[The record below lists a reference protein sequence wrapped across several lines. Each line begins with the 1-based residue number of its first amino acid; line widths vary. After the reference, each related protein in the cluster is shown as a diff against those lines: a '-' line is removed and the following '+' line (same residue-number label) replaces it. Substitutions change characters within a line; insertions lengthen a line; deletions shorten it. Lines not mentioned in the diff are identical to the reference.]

1 MTFEE
6 LFTVAEIKDVSIM
19 QKNINDDVIATL
31 LQNVK
36 EIEFLPLF
44 KNNFF
49 EDFLQRWS
57 DGTQTTHDIQL
68 KHYMLLYITKCIE
81 YRAVTTLSYQIRA
94 SGIVSMN
101 AENAV
106 RVSDTERKTLLDQLN
121 SDKEFHKHTM
131 IKFINSYYQCF
142 ATTSKAFKNF
152 DIL

>member
-57 DGTQTTHDIQL
+57 DGTQTTNDIQL

-101 AENAV
+101 AENAN
-106 RVSDTERKTLLDQLN
+106 RVSDNERKNLLNQLN
-121 SDKEFHKHTM
+121 SDKEFYKSQM
-131 IKFINSYYQCF
+131 LKFIQNNYYTIVN
-142 ATTSKAFKNF
+142 AKAYKNF
-152 DIL
+152 QIL

>member
-6 LFTVAEIKDVSIM
+6 LFTVTEIKDVSIM

-36 EIEFLPLF
+36 EIDFLPIF
-44 KNNFF
+44 QEGFWS
-49 EDFLQRWS
+49 DFLSRWT

-81 YRAVTTLSYQIRA
+81 YRAVTTLTYQIRA

-121 SDKEFHKHTM
+121 SDKEFHKNMM
-131 IKFINSYYQCF
+131 IKFINSNYSGF
-142 ATTSKAFKNF
+142 ITTSRAFKNF

>member
-1 MTFEE
+1 MT
-6 LFTVAEIKDVSIM
+6 
-19 QKNINDDVIATL
+19 
-31 LQNVK
+31 
-36 EIEFLPLF
+36 
-44 KNNFF
+44 
-49 EDFLQRWS
+49 
-57 DGTQTTHDIQL
+57 
-68 KHYMLLYITKCIE
+68 
-81 YRAVTTLSYQIRA
+81 YQIRA

-131 IKFINSYYQCF
+131 IKFIYSYFQGF

>member
-49 EDFLQRWS
+49 EEFLQRWS
-57 DGTQTTHDIQL
+57 DETQTTTDIQL

-121 SDKEFHKHTM
+121 SDKEFHKNTM
-131 IKFINSYYQCF
+131 IKFINSYYQGF